1 MAQQRMF
8 TKKIV
13 DSDAFLEM
21 PLSSQCLYFH
31 LNMRADDDGFI
42 GNPKSIMRTI
52 NASEDDLNILILKRF
67 VLVIDDGVI
76 VIKHWRMHNC
86 IRQNKYTETSYIEH
100 KMKLFLT
107 ENGSYSTTHGIPV
120 SEVDRARDI
129 VDMEEL
135 EGGDEDSPEAAGRSG
150 DKYSK
155 EFERFWS
162 IYPKKDGKGM
172 AYTKYKD
179 RIRDGY
185 THEDLASAAMNYRK
199 ECVKSQKEKK
209 YIKLAKTFLG
219 DSTPFLEYLPKA
231 AAKAAPRGLPESA
244 GHGEVD
250 FKKYL

>member
-1 MAQQRMF
+1 M
-8 TKKIV
+8 
-13 DSDAFLEM
+13 
-21 PLSSQCLYFH
+21 
-31 LNMRADDDGFI
+31 
-42 GNPKSIMRTI
+42 
-52 NASEDDLNILILKRF
+52 
-67 VLVIDDGVI
+67 
-76 VIKHWRMHNC
+76 
-86 IRQNKYTETSYIEH
+86 
-100 KMKLFLT
+100 
-107 ENGSYSTTHGIPV
+107 
-120 SEVDRARDI
+120 DRARDI

-231 AAKAAPRGLPESA
+231 APRGLPESE